1 MPIVTAPIERA
12 YSIAL
17 AGGGIAKGKIVGSTD
32 KNGGN
37 AKDRPVG
44 FNDIFATLYHN
55 LGLNPETTTI
65 NDPTGRP
72 QHLTDGKALSEL
84 V

>member
-1 MPIVTAPIERA
+1 MTFGDV
-12 YSIAL
+12 
-17 AGGGIAKGKIVGSTD
+17 
-32 KNGGN
+32 
-37 AKDRPVG
+37 
-44 FNDIFATLYHN
+44 FATLYHN

-72 QHLTDGKALSEL
+72 QHLTDGQVINEL